1 MIMNWSTACPDWE
14 RRVMEQESL
23 IPFPPLFPGEAQES
37 LDIFKEL
44 RIVDVQGRP
53 KMSQAC
59 RQWVFDFV
67 SAIFGAYDANAGRRL
82 INEFFLLISKKNT
95 KSTIAA
101 AIMLTALIRNW
112 RDSAEFL
119 ILAPTI
125 EVANNS
131 FDPARD
137 MIRADEELAALFH
150 VQEHYRKIT
159 HRGNNSSLKIVAADS
174 EAVSG
179 KKATGVLVDEA
190 WLFGKKSAAE
200 NMFREACGGL
210 ASRPE
215 GFVIWLST
223 MSDETPVGIFRQKL
237 YYARGVR
244 DGEIDDPSFLPVIY
258 EFPEKMI
265 KKKAY
270 KDPKNFY
277 VTNPNLGASV
287 DLVFLEREFKKAE
300 IAGDESMAGF
310 TAKHLNVEMGLSL
323 RSQNWAGAPFWEKQG
338 RSEITLEYII
348 EHCEVIVI
356 GADGGGLDDML
367 GLAVLGREQGTRNW
381 LLWNRAWLHPIALE
395 RRKENVSFYRDFAKS
410 GDLTI
415 VDDIGQDISQFGD
428 IVQKC
433 NESGL
438 LDRIGVDPS
447 GVGDIVDEIERLE
460 IETDRIVGVPQGWR
474 LNGAIKTTERK
485 LAGKGD
491 GSGALYHAASP
502 LMAWCAGNAKVEPRG
517 NAIIITKQVSGSGKI
532 DPIMATFCAV
542 ALMAMNPE
550 ARNAKSIYETRG
562 ILSF

>member
-1 MIMNWSTACPDWE
+1 MIMKWSTACPDWE
-14 RRVMEQESL
+14 RRVIEQKSL

-37 LDIFKEL
+37 MDIFKEL
-44 RIVDVQGRP
+44 RIVDVLGRP

-67 SAIFGAYDANAGRRL
+67 SAIFGAYDAKAGRRL

-137 MIRADEELAALFH
+137 MIRADEELDALFH

-159 HRGNNSSLKIVAADS
+159 HRGNNSSLKVVAADS

-179 KKATGVLVDEA
+179 KKATGVLIDEA
-190 WLFGKKSAAE
+190 WLFGKKAAAE

-223 MSDETPVGIFRQKL
+223 MSDETPAGIFRQKL

-287 DLVFLEREFKKAE
+287 DFIFLEREFKKAE

-310 TAKHLNVEMGLSL
+310 MSKHLNVEMGISL

-348 EHCEVIVI
+348 EHCEVLVI

-367 GLAVLGREQGTRNW
+367 GLAVLGRETGTRNW

-415 VDDIGQDISQFGD
+415 VDDIGQDISQLGD

-460 IETDRIVGVPQGWR
+460 IETDRIVGVSQGWR

-491 GSGALYHAASP
+491 ESGALYHAASP

-517 NAIIITKQVSGSGKI
+517 NAIIITKQASGSGKI

-562 ILSF
+562 VLSV